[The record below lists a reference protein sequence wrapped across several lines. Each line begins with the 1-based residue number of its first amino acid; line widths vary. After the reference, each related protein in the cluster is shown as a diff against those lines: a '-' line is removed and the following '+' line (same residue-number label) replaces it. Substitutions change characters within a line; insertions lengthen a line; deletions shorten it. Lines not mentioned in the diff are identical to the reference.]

1 MSEDYKDHGHPPGWE
16 NEHDP
21 RCQACALSELA
32 SSGCSAFAWES
43 MTNGGKLL
51 LLTYAL
57 MAVVA
62 RTWTET
68 WRQADWPHEL
78 SLSTERDAFR
88 RLTDRQNA
96 KAVPA
101 AAGGSESTQ
110 EPSPPLGT
118 SA

>member
-1 MSEDYKDHGHPPGWE
+1 MGDSIEYCEQCDNRVGCHLERQCFRVNDKANGPLDTA
-16 NEHDP
+16 
-21 RCQACALSELA
+21 ACSV
-32 SSGCSAFAWES
+32 FAWES

-88 RLTDRQNA
+88 RLTDKQNA
-96 KAVPA
+96 KS
-101 AAGGSESTQ
+101 AGTDASEKN
-110 EPSPPLGT
+110 L
-118 SA
+118 

>member
-1 MSEDYKDHGHPPGWE
+1 MIEDYKDHGHPP
-16 NEHDP
+16 
-21 RCQACALSELA
+21 RCQACAQRELA
-32 SSGCSAFAWES
+32 SSGCSTLAFES

-57 MAVVA
+57 LAVVA

-88 RLTDRQNA
+88 RLTDRQN
-96 KAVPA
+96 K
-101 AAGGSESTQ
+101 ELTD
-110 EPSPPLGT
+110 
-118 SA
+118 

>member
-1 MSEDYKDHGHPPGWE
+1 MSACKNEDDCRTPMWRQGKDK
-16 NEHDP
+16 
-21 RCQACALSELA
+21 CQDALSELA

-78 SLSTERDAFR
+78 SLWTERDAFR

-96 KAVPA
+96 
-101 AAGGSESTQ
+101 
-110 EPSPPLGT
+110 
-118 SA
+118 